1 MTAFDRAWAVTKM
14 PVYHGTTED
23 AWNQIQEEGFLKPYD
38 APPDISV
45 GSWVGK
51 EKELQELL
59 GMSDEEFEAKYGG
72 DWSFFWGDQ
81 ATPAI
86 NTVGGKAGAISMG
99 ANWVDGVD
107 DAVVLEI
114 DDKHPDSPHFMPE
127 IPIPDKRLGRSIAW
141 DGQYDQRRT
150 NKLIPLHLIRRLSQE
165 EIEEAQAKDER
176 FYDAEQQRNRL
187 MSEAY
192 RSDAMLNAPDQDFYD
207 HVNMRD
213 RRNEWMRGQR
223 KKYWGKRE

>member
-1 MTAFDRAWAVTKM
+1 MTAFESAWALVKAPM
-14 PVYHGTTED
+14 YHGTNQD
-23 AWNQIQEEGFLKPYD
+23 AWERIQEEGFLKPYD

-59 GMSDEEFEAKYGG
+59 GMSDDEFERNFGG

-81 ATPAI
+81 ANPSI
-86 NTVGGKAGAISMG
+86 DTVGGKAGAISMG
-99 ANWVDGVD
+99 ANWVEGVD
-107 DAVVLEI
+107 NPVVLEI
-114 DDKHPDSPHFMPE
+114 DDTHPDSPLFMSE
-127 IPIPDKRLGRSIAW
+127 IPIPDKILGRSVSW
-141 DGQYDQRRT
+141 DGRYDQRRT
-150 NKLIPLHLIRRLSQE
+150 NEPIPLHLIRRLSQE
-165 EIEEAQAKDER
+165 EIEAAQAKDER
-176 FYDAEQQRNRL
+176 FYNAEKQRDRL

-213 RRNEWMRGQR
+213 RRNEWVRGQR
-223 KKYWGKRE
+223 EKYWGEQQ